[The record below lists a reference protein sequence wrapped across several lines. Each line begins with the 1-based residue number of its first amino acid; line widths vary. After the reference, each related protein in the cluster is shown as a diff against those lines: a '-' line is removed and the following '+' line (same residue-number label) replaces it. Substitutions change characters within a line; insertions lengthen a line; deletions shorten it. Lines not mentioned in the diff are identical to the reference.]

1 MVTQLN
7 VEAPRH
13 THPLHLELCLWYCQH
28 FSATSTTIYPA
39 ADRCMDRM
47 IHDTC
52 AWARSEHPGP
62 GPIIPSF
69 PPQTSILRFPGL
81 PPDDLLT
88 ESTIRSFNRLFASP
102 VCGLAWR
109 KGLHEGDNVVGDEG
123 ASYDMAGWEHS
134 ALSPTQE
141 LPSEGSD
148 TTDPPSARSHAWA
161 PTQPID
167 PGMRAGTRILLHPHA
182 LKASS
187 TMLAQMTRGY
197 VHHTRLHTLSH
208 LTVCLS
214 LHREPPALLHA
225 LRL

>member
-1 MVTQLN
+1 
-7 VEAPRH
+7 
-13 THPLHLELCLWYCQH
+13 
-28 FSATSTTIYPA
+28 
-39 ADRCMDRM
+39 MDRM

-69 PPQTSILRFPGL
+69 PPQTSILRFSGL

-109 KGLHEGDNVVGDEG
+109 KGLYEGDDVVGDEG

-134 ALSPTQE
+134 TLSLAQE

-148 TTDPPSARSHAWA
+148 TTNPPSARSHAWA
-161 PTQPID
+161 PTQPIN
-167 PGMRAGTRILLHPHA
+167 PGMRAGARIAAPARTQSLQHHA
-182 LKASS
+182 YSNDS
-187 TMLAQMTRGY
+187 GIRPP
-197 VHHTRLHTLSH
+197 HTLVY
-208 LTVCLS
+208 TVPP
-214 LHREPPALLHA
+214 HRVLEPAPGTTSPTTCAA
-225 LRL
+225 TVGAA

>member
-13 THPLHLELCLWYCQH
+13 THLLHLELWLWYCQH

-39 ADRCMDRM
+39 ADRCKDRM

-52 AWARSEHPGP
+52 ALARSENPGP

-69 PPQTSILRFPGL
+69 PPQTSILRFSGL
-81 PPDDLLT
+81 PPDDFLT

-109 KGLHEGDNVVGDEG
+109 KGLYEGDDVVGDEG

-134 ALSPTQE
+134 TLSLAQE
-141 LPSEGSD
+141 LP
-148 TTDPPSARSHAWA
+148 
-161 PTQPID
+161 
-167 PGMRAGTRILLHPHA
+167 
-182 LKASS
+182 
-187 TMLAQMTRGY
+187 TMLTQMTRGY

-214 LHREPPALLHA
+214 LHREPPALLRA